1 MLAEAQDVLLA
12 AALELAEAVIG
23 NALSDGDFAART
35 ALRRVLA
42 QPAIPG
48 IYAVH
53 MHPADLDALDEAVL
67 DKAAPTRPECGSSR
81 MRTWPA
87 GTPWRSLSTA
97 GWMPGSAPRWRGPR
111 KRCWPMDSW
120 VTPSWPMV
128 CRVARRPD
136 SRAAFHDHHPLASA
150 CPPLRGGDGC
160 RPSGTRRLRVVYRGT
175 GRRGGRFGRRH
186 RRPVTIGEN
195 PGVDA
200 EVVAT
205 TPDGHPLHAA
215 GPDDRDQR
223 RLAGTL
229 QGPPLLVPTGAGLFG
244 RVLDGLGRPIDGKGP
259 LPADGRVPVDHDTPS
274 AMHRARI
281 DTPLQLG
288 VRVLDTLTTVGKGQ
302 RMGLFAGSGVGK
314 SSLLSMIARGTDAE
328 VSVIALV
335 GERGRE
341 VREFLED
348 DLGPEGLARSIVVV
362 STSDEP
368 ALMRLRAAFTATRIA
383 ESFRDRGADV
393 VLMMDSLTRV
403 AMAQREIG
411 LSVGEPP
418 ATRGYPPSTFS
429 VLAQLLERA
438 GTAERG
444 SVTGIYTVLVDGDD
458 HNEPIADAARSI
470 LDGHV
475 VLDRKLAVA
484 GHFPSIDVL
493 GSISRVASKV
503 NSAAGTRRGHRAAQG
518 ARRPA
523 RRCRT

>member
-1 MLAEAQDVLLA
+1 
-12 AALELAEAVIG
+12 
-23 NALSDGDFAART
+23 
-35 ALRRVLA
+35 
-42 QPAIPG
+42 
-48 IYAVH
+48 
-53 MHPADLDALDEAVL
+53 
-67 DKAAPTRPECGSSR
+67 
-81 MRTWPA
+81 
-87 GTPWRSLSTA
+87 
-97 GWMPGSAPRWRGPR
+97 
-111 KRCWPMDSW
+111 
-120 VTPSWPMV
+120 
-128 CRVARRPD
+128 
-136 SRAAFHDHHPLASA
+136 
-150 CPPLRGGDGC
+150 
-160 RPSGTRRLRVVYRGT
+160 
-175 GRRGGRFGRRH
+175 
-186 RRPVTIGEN
+186 
-195 PGVDA
+195 
-200 EVVAT
+200 
-205 TPDGHPLHAA
+205 
-215 GPDDRDQR
+215 
-223 RLAGTL
+223 
-229 QGPPLLVPTGAGLFG
+229 
-244 RVLDGLGRPIDGKGP
+244 VLDGLGRPIDGKGP
-259 LPADGRVPVDHDTPS
+259 LLVDGRVPVDHDTPS
-274 AMHRARI
+274 AMHRTRI
-281 DTPLQLG
+281 VTPLQLG
-288 VRVLDTLTTVGKGQ
+288 VRALDTLTTVGKGQ

-348 DLGPEGLARSIVVV
+348 DLGAEGLARSIVVV

-368 ALMRLRAAFTATRIA
+368 ALMRMRAAFTATRIA

-493 GSISRVASKV
+493 ASISRVASKV
-503 NSAAGTRRGHRAAQG
+503 TSPQERTLATALRKVLAARRGVQDLIDVGAYQRGANPLVDASLDHEDAINAFLQQRMDDQSPSPAAWDQLNRLTQNLGG
-518 ARRPA
+518 A
-523 RRCRT
+523 